1 MKNIIV
7 IFITVFLF
15 GINNNL
21 NAQSESMDEFT
32 VQVDG
37 LGCPFCAYG
46 LEKKFKELKGIKNVK
61 IEMETGIMDFAYP
74 TEKSLTIVQV
84 EKQVEK
90 AGYTPVSV
98 LIKRANGSVEKSEE
112 ANNNA
117 SDLVSGELTDIQFFV
132 AGNCDMCKS
141 RIEKAAKKVE
151 GVQSAIWNKE
161 TKELMV
167 RTVSDVA
174 KSTLQTA
181 VAEAGH
187 DTKNVK
193 ASMDTYDNL
202 PGCCQYER
210 VQ

>member
-1 MKNIIV
+1 
-7 IFITVFLF
+7 
-15 GINNNL
+15 
-21 NAQSESMDEFT
+21 
-32 VQVDG
+32 
-37 LGCPFCAYG
+37 
-46 LEKKFKELKGIKNVK
+46 
-61 IEMETGIMDFAYP
+61 METGLMNFDYP
-74 TEKSLTIVQV
+74 ADKQLSIEQV
-84 EKQVEK
+84 ERQVEK

-98 LIKRANGSVEKSEE
+98 TIKRANGSVEKSED
-112 ANNNA
+112 ANTHA
-117 SDLVSGELTDIQFFV
+117 SDLVSGELNDIQFFV

-151 GVQSAIWNKE
+151 GIQSATWNKE

-167 RTVSDVA
+167 RAVSDVA

-187 DTKNVK
+187 DTKSVK
-193 ASMDTYDNL
+193 ASKDTYDNL

>member
-21 NAQSESMDEFT
+21 NSQSKSMDEFT

-74 TEKSLTIVQV
+74 TDKSLTMEQV

-98 LIKRANGSVEKSEE
+98 SIKRANGSVEKSED
-112 ANNNA
+112 ANN
-117 SDLVSGELTDIQFFV
+117 
-132 AGNCDMCKS
+132 MCKS

-151 GVQSAIWNKE
+151 GIQSATWNKE

-167 RTVSDVA
+167 RAVSDVA

-187 DTKNVK
+187 DTKSVK
-193 ASMDTYDNL
+193 ASKDTYDNL